1 MGPLRNPRSDHGL
14 LRQAALRVAGPING
28 LRNLPI
34 SRKLTAITM
43 ATSSAALLLACAAFL
58 VHDVLTLRRML
69 ASEVETLAG
78 VVGANSSA
86 AIVFQDTAAAR
97 ENLAAF
103 AAEPNVRAAA
113 IYTADGKLLTAWLRS
128 GGPVGPATVP
138 AVAPAHGKRFAD
150 GVLLL
155 AQPVFLHGE
164 RVGTVLVKADLAE
177 IRVRVVRY
185 AGIAVLVLAVA
196 SLAAFLVSSR
206 LQRVVSRPVLEL
218 VQVAHA
224 VSERR
229 DFSVRAVAHGSDE
242 LGMLVEAFNE
252 MLDQIERRDQALTRS
267 LDRLRRAQESLVERT
282 REIERVNRELERS
295 NRELEDFASVA
306 SHDLQEP
313 LRKITAFGD
322 RLAGRAEALDEKGRD
337 YLERM
342 QAAAV
347 RMQTLIEDLLAYS
360 RVTTRARPFAPVD
373 LGAVAREVLSDLELR
388 IEKSGAD
395 VEMGALPT
403 VHADPLQMRQLLQNL
418 LANALK
424 FQRPGESPAIRLTAE
439 VLDGGGQ
446 ASDGGPAPALC
457 RLTVEDNGIGFDEKY
472 LERLFKPFQRLHGQ
486 SAYEG
491 TGIGLAI
498 CSKIAARHGG
508 SITASSRPGE
518 GARFVV
524 TLPLTQ
530 AVVGEAA

>member
-1 MGPLRNPRSDHGL
+1 MGPLRH
-14 LRQAALRVAGPING
+14 PISG
-28 LRNLPI
+28 LRNLSI

-58 VHDVLTLRRML
+58 LHDVVTLRRML
-69 ASEVETLAG
+69 ASEVTTLAQ

-86 AIVFQDTAAAR
+86 AIVFRDAAAAR

-103 AAEPNVRAAA
+103 ADEPNVQSAA
-113 IYTADGKLLTAWLRS
+113 IYTADGRLLTAWLRG
-128 GGPVGPATVP
+128 GGPVGAATVP
-138 AVAPAHGKRFAD
+138 ATAPALEPRFEH
-150 GVLLL
+150 GVLVL
-155 AQPVFLHGE
+155 ARPVFLHGE

-177 IRVRVVRY
+177 IRGRVARY
-185 AGIAVLVLAVA
+185 LGIAVLVLAVS

-206 LQRVVSRPVLEL
+206 LQRVVSEPVLEL
-218 VQVAHA
+218 AQIAHE
-224 VSERR
+224 VSENR
-229 DFSVRAVAHGSDE
+229 DFSVRAVAHGTDE
-242 LGMLVEAFNE
+242 LARLVEAFNE

-282 REIERVNRELERS
+282 REVERVNRELARS

-322 RLAGRAEALDEKGRD
+322 RLAGYAEALDEKGSD
-337 YLERM
+337 YLARM
-342 QAAAV
+342 RAAAA

-373 LGAVAREVLSDLELR
+373 LSAVVREVLGDLELR
-388 IEKSGAD
+388 IEKSAAD
-395 VEMGALPT
+395 VEVGELPT
-403 VHADPLQMRQLLQNL
+403 VHADPLQMRQLFQNL

-424 FQRPGESPAIRLTAE
+424 FQRPGEAPAIRLSAE
-439 VLDGGGQ
+439 VFDGGGQ
-446 ASDGGPAPALC
+446 GSDGGPAPALC

-472 LERLFKPFQRLHGQ
+472 LDRLFKPFQRLHGQ

-508 SITASSRPGE
+508 SITAASRPGQ

-530 AVVGEAA
+530 TVVGEAA